1 MTQTYLVKGM
11 TCEGCVR
18 AVSNA
23 IVRALPGATV
33 EVDLASLRVS
43 VANGAEEDAIAC
55 AVGDAG
61 FEFGGRAA

>member
-18 AVSNA
+18 AVTNA
-23 IVRALPGATV
+23 IERALPGTTV
-33 EVDLASLRVS
+33 EVDLASGRVS
-43 VANGAEEDAIAC
+43 VANCAEEGAIAR
-55 AVGDAG
+55 AVDDAG

>member
-11 TCEGCVR
+11 TCEDCVR
-18 AVSNA
+18 AVTNA

-33 EVDLASLRVS
+33 EVDLASGRVS
-43 VANGAEEDAIAC
+43 VANGAEEGAIVR
-55 AVGDAG
+55 AVGDAV